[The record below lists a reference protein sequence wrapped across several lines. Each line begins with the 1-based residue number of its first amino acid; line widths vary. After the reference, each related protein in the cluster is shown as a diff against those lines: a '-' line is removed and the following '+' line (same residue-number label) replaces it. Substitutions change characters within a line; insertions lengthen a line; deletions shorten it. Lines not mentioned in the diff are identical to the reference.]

1 LKYKSLFV
9 HLQHNKNNNKMKKV
23 KLKEIDKTEF
33 VTNKLKL
40 MSEEEF
46 RSFIESIDELDVW
59 EDASDYDLDV
69 FNNVDDR
76 IDVIDM
82 GFEEEDIERYYEA
95 LNK

>member
-1 LKYKSLFV
+1 
-9 HLQHNKNNNKMKKV
+9 MKKV
-23 KLKEIDKTEF
+23 ELKEIDKTEF

>member
-1 LKYKSLFV
+1 
-9 HLQHNKNNNKMKKV
+9 MKKV

-82 GFEEEDIERYYEA
+82 GFEEEDIEKYYEA

>member
-1 LKYKSLFV
+1 
-9 HLQHNKNNNKMKKV
+9 MKKV
-23 KLKEIDKTEF
+23 ELKEIDKTEF

-82 GFEEEDIERYYEA
+82 GFEEEDIEKYYEA

>member
-1 LKYKSLFV
+1 
-9 HLQHNKNNNKMKKV
+9 MKKV